1 MKNLSAGQWILC
13 IAALGI
19 LILSARAQEADNK
32 PQQTAQETPQAAS
45 QDEKNKDITSDIWH
59 EISLESDDIKLT
71 EKKVQEILEELKKS
85 NPQQAEQLATL
96 RQSDPSKF
104 IEAIREEIRKH
115 TQSEKSAAG
124 PQDKSSQWKE
134 QLERRHEL
142 FLEWFQKEYG
152 EEFAEIVK
160 LRESNPE
167 KYVQRVL
174 DLMKVYEP
182 IQRAERISP
191 ELASVM
197 KKELE
202 LQKQQDELLVQI
214 RLAAKEQQ
222 PKLTEE
228 LKKLVSIQFDTIVSE
243 KQIRC
248 ELLRKRLESLTQQ
261 LEAQA
266 AELELLK
273 QNKSKAV
280 EDRIKELI
288 ERNEKINWD

>member
-1 MKNLSAGQWILC
+1 MKNFPAAQWMLCMAAFGILVLSA
-13 IAALGI
+13 AA
-19 LILSARAQEADNK
+19 
-32 PQQTAQETPQAAS
+32 
-45 QDEKNKDITSDIWH
+45 QDESKPKEPPQPASGETKSREITSDIWH

-85 NPQQAEQLATL
+85 SPQQAEQLAAL

-104 IEAIREEIRKH
+104 IDAIREEIRKH
-115 TQSEKSAAG
+115 TQSEKPAAG
-124 PQDKSSQWKE
+124 TEDKSSQWKE

-142 FLEWFQKEYG
+142 FLEWFQKGYANEFG
-152 EEFAEIVK
+152 ELVK

-214 RLAAKEQQ
+214 RLAAKDQQ

-228 LKKLVSIQFDTIVSE
+228 LKRLVSTQFDAIVSE

-273 QNKSKAV
+273 KNKSQTV